1 MGTARARRTVL
12 LHAVLV
18 ACAAIVIVPAM
29 WIALAAFKTQI
40 ALLRGDVLFK
50 PYLGNFDELL
60 FSRSADYGA
69 HFANS
74 VIVATS
80 ATALVL
86 VVATLAAYSM
96 HRMRWPRWVPAL
108 IAIVSLVF
116 YMLPPITLVG
126 PWYVMFR
133 TLGLDNTYI
142 ALVLANVTLNLPV
155 GVAVMSVFVRD
166 IPVEL
171 EQAAR
176 LDGCTTPQMLWRIVV
191 PLVRPGLAATA
202 ILVFVFSWNEFA
214 VALTLSGSRT
224 ATVPVAIAR
233 FAQEYEI
240 KNGVMAAGVVLSI
253 VPAIVLLLFA
263 HAAAWFYP
271 ADSRYLALYEPAAP
285 YLSMNG
291 AVVGAALIAVL
302 LLAVT
307 RPQPTR

>member
-1 MGTARARRTVL
+1 MRSMGTARARRTVL

-18 ACAAIVIVPAM
+18 ACAAIVIVPAV

-263 HAAAWFYP
+263 HRHIVKGLTA
-271 ADSRYLALYEPAAP
+271 
-285 YLSMNG
+285 G
-291 AVVGAALIAVL
+291 VGK
-302 LLAVT
+302 
-307 RPQPTR
+307 

>member
-240 KNGVMAAGVVLSI
+240 NNGVMAAGVVLSI

-263 HAAAWFYP
+263 HRHIVKGLTA
-271 ADSRYLALYEPAAP
+271 
-285 YLSMNG
+285 G
-291 AVVGAALIAVL
+291 VGK
-302 LLAVT
+302 
-307 RPQPTR
+307 

>member
-1 MGTARARRTVL
+1 MRVPGARMRRTVL

-18 ACAAIVIVPAM
+18 LGCVVVIVPAI

-40 ALLRGDVLFK
+40 ALLRGDFFFK

-74 VIVATS
+74 AIVAS
-80 ATALVL
+80 AATLIVL
-86 VVATLAAYSM
+86 AVATLAAYSM
-96 HRMRWPRWVPAL
+96 HRMRWPAWVPAL
-108 IAIVSLVF
+108 VAVFSLVF

-133 TLGLDNTYI
+133 TLGLDNTYT
-142 ALVLANVTLNLPV
+142 ALVLANVTLNLPI

-224 ATVPVAIAR
+224 ATVPVAIAK

-253 VPAIVLLLFA
+253 VPALALLLFA
-263 HAAAWFYP
+263 HRHIVKGLTA
-271 ADSRYLALYEPAAP
+271 
-285 YLSMNG
+285 G
-291 AVVGAALIAVL
+291 VGK
-302 LLAVT
+302 
-307 RPQPTR
+307 

>member
-40 ALLRGDVLFK
+40 ALLRGDVLFQ

-224 ATVPVAIAR
+224 ATVPVAIAK

-263 HAAAWFYP
+263 HRHIVKGLTA
-271 ADSRYLALYEPAAP
+271 
-285 YLSMNG
+285 G
-291 AVVGAALIAVL
+291 VGK
-302 LLAVT
+302 
-307 RPQPTR
+307 

>member
-18 ACAAIVIVPAM
+18 ACAAIVIVPAV

-263 HAAAWFYP
+263 HRHIVKGLTA
-271 ADSRYLALYEPAAP
+271 
-285 YLSMNG
+285 G
-291 AVVGAALIAVL
+291 VGK
-302 LLAVT
+302 
-307 RPQPTR
+307 

>member
-40 ALLRGDVLFK
+40 ALLRGDLLFQ

-263 HAAAWFYP
+263 HRHIVKGLTA
-271 ADSRYLALYEPAAP
+271 
-285 YLSMNG
+285 G
-291 AVVGAALIAVL
+291 VGK
-302 LLAVT
+302 
-307 RPQPTR
+307 